1 MSHRAFLSMLTLDL
15 AGLCLLAAPTVRPA
29 EAPSNAEPET
39 IASTWQHHKIT
50 FSYEGFTTAYTCDGL
65 EDRVKSMFLQLGAR
79 KDMTIHTG
87 ACPGGP
93 DTPSHMI
100 LVSADFYT
108 LAPVGGGSAADTAAQ
123 GNTVQARWQPL
134 KFEPWKP
141 RFMAD
146 GDCELMQSMKDVIEK
161 NFALRDV
168 QYRTDCVPH
177 EIFLNSYSVKAQTL
191 KAAEP
196 GGTAKN

>member
-1 MSHRAFLSMLTLDL
+1 MSPRALVSMLTLDL
-15 AGLCLLAAPTVRPA
+15 AGLLLLAAPPVRSA
-29 EAPSNAEPET
+29 DASSNAAPET
-39 IASTWQHHKIT
+39 VASTWQHHKIT

-65 EDRVKSMFLQLGAR
+65 EDRIKSMFLQLGAR
-79 KDMTIHTG
+79 KDVTIHAG

-100 LVSADFYT
+100 LVSADFYA
-108 LAPVGGGSAADTAAQ
+108 LAPVGEGSAADTAAPE
-123 GNTVQARWQPL
+123 NTVQARWQPL

-161 NFALRDV
+161 NFALRNV
-168 QYRTDCVPH
+168 EYRTDCVPH
-177 EIFLNSYSVKAQTL
+177 EILLNSYSVKAQAL
-191 KAAEP
+191 KAAQP
-196 GGTAKN
+196 AGAAKN